1 MGSHIHIKRTAKQK
15 KKRKQRSENK
25 KRQQKPFHKTRQ
37 YQETIKINKIKN
49 NQFLVRVCVVRF
61 IHQACLWMC
70 VLFYFLFVC
79 LHVCAYAFKSKVHCE
94 SAFAPGAFVRPFYC
108 APPVCVPDVIA
119 VWRQNTKNNKEQVQ
133 HIHKII
139 IQIITQPTSTTNIQV
154 HHFKTTFH
162 ILNPLPTY

>member
-1 MGSHIHIKRTAKQK
+1 
-15 KKRKQRSENK
+15 
-25 KRQQKPFHKTRQ
+25 
-37 YQETIKINKIKN
+37 
-49 NQFLVRVCVVRF
+49 VCVVRF

-162 ILNPLPTY
+162 ILNTLSTYKYVTSKQHSCVQGSLQECLRARRFRASLLLHTTCVHS